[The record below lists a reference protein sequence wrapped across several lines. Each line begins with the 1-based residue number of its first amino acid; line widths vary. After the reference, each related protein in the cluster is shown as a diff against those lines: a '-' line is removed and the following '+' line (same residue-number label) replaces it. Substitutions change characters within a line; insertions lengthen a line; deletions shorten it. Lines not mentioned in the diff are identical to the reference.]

1 MEQRRLR
8 LGDIV
13 DDYCPR
19 ERRLSNHLVV
29 AMIGDEVKQTRCT
42 TCDAEH
48 AFKHGKVPARRKRAE
63 TASPVPAPA
72 TSVAGKLT
80 ADPEP
85 AAVDAEAVAARPDPV
100 LRAPRTAPAAEKP
113 APPAPPPADVES
125 EEPLVASGD
134 APDEGPFHRRLI
146 RATLP
151 RREGDVPTRPLPDFT
166 LRLPGARVG
175 PFRNG
180 DNRNAQRQFQGNWIG
195 QPGNTKSNRGPG
207 KDRPGRPKG
216 GHGNRPGAFANTG
229 NGGRNQQGR
238 SGNKKR
244 SR

>member
-48 AFKHGKVPARRKRAE
+48 PFKHGKVPLRRKRAD
-63 TASPVPAPA
+63 AAPA
-72 TSVAGKLT
+72 ATAAGKPS
-80 ADPEP
+80 ADTEP
-85 AAVDAEAVAARPDPV
+85 VGADADAVAARPDPV
-100 LRAPRTAPAAEKP
+100 LRVPRAPAADVP
-113 APPAPPPADVES
+113 APPELAEPPPANA
-125 EEPLVASGD
+125 EPLAAAGD

-180 DNRNAQRQFQGNWIG
+180 DNRNSQHQFQGNWVG
-195 QPGNTKSNRGPG
+195 QPGHKPNRGPG
-207 KDRPGRPKG
+207 KDRQGRPKG

-229 NGGRNQQGR
+229 NGGRNHPGR
-238 SGNKKR
+238 AGNKKR